1 MTSTE
6 KKAVR
11 EALESAGGALASL
24 TMDVGADR
32 KLAWVWHILN
42 DWEEAFDE
50 VADKCKWSPEDRE
63 RVKRYRKALSILDKS
78 EGVEDFPKWIEK
90 TQRREDMSQRGRL
103 ELSRGVDG
111 DIGIKVLEQ
120 GDDGLLSACGIEFCT
135 VGSGGGKSPH
145 TFRALLG
152 LMVAMEK
159 DNALEKEAGN
169 E

>member
-1 MTSTE
+1 MTSIE

-63 RVKRYRKALSILDKS
+63 RVKRYRQALAILDKS
-78 EGVEDFPKWIEK
+78 EGEYEIRKQHK
-90 TQRREDMSQRGRL
+90 RE
-103 ELSRGVDG
+103 VAA
-111 DIGIKVLEQ
+111 
-120 GDDGLLSACGIEFCT
+120 LLSELDEQDREIRKLKE
-135 VGSGGGKSPH
+135 
-145 TFRALLG
+145 
-152 LMVAMEK
+152 
-159 DNALEKEAGN
+159 ALEKEAGN